1 MKGIYN
7 ATAGMLNSF
16 AELNSISNNLAN
28 LNTVGYKKDFNLFK
42 SVYEKEIRSYQ
53 NAQGK
58 GEPIGNIYSS
68 VVLDEVIPNLEQGPL
83 VETSGK
89 LDFAIEGDGFFKIE
103 RNGNYFYTR
112 NGEFSL
118 SPENYL
124 VTKSGDYVLDEEN
137 NPILVDLDNFFVDEE
152 GNISGTNTRLNI
164 LNVENLNKYGENYF
178 TGEELGQAG
187 NFNMR
192 QGFLESSNVDAL
204 NEMIKMIEANRKF
217 DILQKA
223 VLTGDSLNAKLIEIT
238 SNF

>member
-1 MKGIYN
+1 MRGIYN

-28 LNTVGYKKDFNLFK
+28 LNTVGYKKDYNLFK

-53 NAQGK
+53 NVQGK

-68 VVLDEVIPNLEQGPL
+68 VVLDDVIPNLEQGSL
-83 VETSGK
+83 IETNGK
-89 LDFAIEGDGFFKIE
+89 LDFAIEGEGFFKID
-103 RNGNYFYTR
+103 RNGNFFYTR
-112 NGEFSL
+112 NGEFSI
-118 SPENYL
+118 SPESYL

-137 NPILVDLDNFFVDEE
+137 NPIFVNTENFFVDEE
-152 GNISGTNTRLNI
+152 GNISGTNVRLNV
-164 LNVENLNKYGENYF
+164 LNIENLDKYGENYF
-178 TGEELGQAG
+178 MGEEIGQAG
-187 NFNMR
+187 NFRLR
-192 QGFLESSNVDAL
+192 QGYLEGSNVDAL

-223 VLTGDSLNAKLIEIT
+223 VSTGDSLNAKLIEIT